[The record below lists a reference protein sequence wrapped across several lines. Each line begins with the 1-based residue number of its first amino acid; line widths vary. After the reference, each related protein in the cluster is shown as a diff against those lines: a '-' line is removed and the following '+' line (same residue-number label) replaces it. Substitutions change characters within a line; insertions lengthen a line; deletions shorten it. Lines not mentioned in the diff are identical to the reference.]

1 MITANFSCVRIF
13 RNFTVY
19 IFCGSLYKL
28 LVYYSD
34 VLKDRIRVRAGDHD
48 NKVDDDNE
56 EEFEV
61 EHLISHAAYD
71 GKKMYPLY
79 SPNTCSSSV
88 QLNCV
93 VSIVTKMMAKIS

>member
-1 MITANFSCVRIF
+1 MVRPPWSNFRVITANFSCVPIF
-13 RNFTVY
+13 WNFTAY
-19 IFCGSLYKL
+19 NFCGSLYKL

-34 VLKDRIRVRAGDHD
+34 VLKDHIRVRAGDHD

-71 GKKMYPLY
+71 GKKMYPFLSAQY
-79 SPNTCSSSV
+79 
-88 QLNCV
+88 
-93 VSIVTKMMAKIS
+93 M